1 MNKDNSQ
8 LDEAQATPSAPE
20 NPSQNRPE
28 NMWLNLGLNIIVPS
42 LILMKGSRWLGAIS
56 DVHLQPAFFLSLA
69 LLFPVSYGLF
79 DFHKR
84 KKYNFFS
91 ILGFISILITG
102 GVGLFKLDKD
112 WIAVKEA
119 AVPAL
124 FGLAVMATLKTRKPL
139 VRLFLYNDQI
149 FDVHKIEAELN
160 RRATGEKFNQLLVFS
175 TLLLAFSFL
184 LSAML
189 NYGLASFFIQSE
201 SGTEAFNREIGKM
214 TFWSYPVIVVPSMAV
229 LLFALYRLIK
239 GINQLTGLDLEE
251 ILLQAKT
258 SQGDEESENEENLI
272 PDDDTKQAEPS

>member
-1 MNKDNSQ
+1 MFMNKENTA
-8 LDEAQATPSAPE
+8 LDEPQATPSIPR
-20 NPSQNRPE
+20 NPTQNKRE
-28 NMWLNLGLNIIVPS
+28 NMWLNLGLNILVPS
-42 LILMKGSRWLGAIS
+42 LILMKGSRWMGA
-56 DVHLQPAFFLSLA
+56 VFGLQLPPAFFLALA
-69 LLFPVSYGLF
+69 LLFPISYGLF

-84 KKYNFFS
+84 RKYNFFS
-91 ILGFISILITG
+91 ILGFASVLITG
-102 GVGLFKLDKD
+102 GVGLLKLDKD

-149 FDVHKIEAELN
+149 FDVLKVEAELS
-160 RRATGEKFNQLLVFS
+160 RRDTGEKFNQLLVFC

-189 NYGLASFFIQSE
+189 NYGLASFLIKSE

-229 LLFALYRLIK
+229 LLLALTKLVK
-239 GINQLTGLDLEE
+239 GIHQLTGLQLEE
-251 ILLQAKT
+251 ILLHGQPPPEET
-258 SQGDEESENEENLI
+258 DEDHASSG
-272 PDDDTKQAEPS
+272 TG